1 MSEVLLETHGLTKAY
16 GKRNVVDDVNLHIHK
31 GSIYGLVGRNGA
43 GKTTLMKIIT
53 GMTKPTDGTFE
64 YNGLGADLKEA
75 YGKIGVLVEIPA
87 IMPSMTAYDN
97 MKFKCIGYNCVDD
110 AFIRE
115 TLQLVGL
122 SNTGSKKAS
131 KFSLGMKQRLGI
143 ALALVGNP
151 EILILDE
158 PINGL
163 DPQGIVEIRELLIK
177 LNQER
182 GTTIIIS
189 SHILTELSKLATE
202 YAFIENGRIVEEL
215 TREELEN
222 NSRSKLIIKCEDAR
236 AADKVLKEN
245 GFSNYEVADNE
256 TIFVYDKEDV
266 GPVMNMKI
274 CQAGIMV
281 RSFAYEVADLEE
293 YFLNIINGV
302 SNKGNDSAVSAA
314 ADKEVV

>member
-1 MSEVLLETHGLTKAY
+1 MSEVLLETHGLTKSY

-53 GMTKPTDGTFE
+53 GMISQTDGTFE

-75 YGKIGVLVEIPA
+75 YGKIGVLVETPA
-87 IMPSMTAYDN
+87 FMPHMSAYDN
-97 MKFKCIGYNCVDD
+97 LKFKCIGYNCVDD

-122 SNTGSKKAS
+122 ANTGSKKAS

-215 TREELEN
+215 SREELEN
-222 NSRSKLIIKCEDAR
+222 NSRGKLVIKCEDAN
-236 AADKVLKEN
+236 AASKVLKDN
-245 GFSNYEVADNE
+245 GFSDFEIADNE
-256 TIFVYDKEDV
+256 TIFVYDKADV

-281 RSFAYEVADLEE
+281 KSFNYEVADLEE
-293 YFLNIINGV
+293 YFLKIIKGIHKKG
-302 SNKGNDSAVSAA
+302 SNPEASAA
-314 ADKEVV
+314 SGKEVV